1 MTITTNQANNR
12 LLLILTL
19 GVFGILNTEMGVVG
33 IVPIIAEH
41 FNISVPDAGWMISL
55 FALVI
60 ASTAPL
66 VPLFFSQ
73 INRKV
78 TMVLALSVFV
88 ISNIVSIFADSYAIQ
103 LVFRAIPAIFHPV
116 YITIA
121 FTTAATSV
129 KQEDIPKAV
138 ARLFVG
144 VSAGMV
150 LGVPVTSF
158 IADEW
163 GFSMAMVFFTA
174 VNIIVLLATLLFI
187 PSMPVNNKLTY
198 GKQLGVLKKPVLWI
212 SVIAAILMNAVM
224 FGFYSYLSDYLHSVT
239 LLSFKII
246 SVLLFAYG
254 MTNIIGN
261 VLAGRLLS
269 RKPHPTL
276 IMMPILLVGLYILL
290 FVLGTYAFA
299 ITVILLLLGL
309 CVGIA
314 NNGNQFM
321 VSTSAPDAPEFANG
335 LFLTAANLGTTLGT
349 FVCGLIIS
357 GWGTQY
363 TVLGAAFFAA
373 LGFIGIV
380 IRNRVFIITNTEKR
394 T

>member
-73 INRKV
+73 INRKI

-121 FTTAATSV
+121 FTTAAASV

-174 VNIIVLLATLLFI
+174 VNISVLLATLLFI

-363 TVLGAAFFAA
+363 TVLGAVLFAA

>member
-73 INRKV
+73 INRKI

-121 FTTAATSV
+121 FTTAAASV

-174 VNIIVLLATLLFI
+174 VNISVLLATLLFI

-269 RKPHPTL
+269 RKPHSTL

-357 GWGTQY
+357 GWGIQY
-363 TVLGAAFFAA
+363 TVLGAALFAA

-380 IRNRVFIITNTEKR
+380 IRNRAFIITNTAKR

>member
-1 MTITTNQANNR
+1 
-12 LLLILTL
+12 
-19 GVFGILNTEMGVVG
+19 
-33 IVPIIAEH
+33 
-41 FNISVPDAGWMISL
+41 
-55 FALVI
+55 
-60 ASTAPL
+60 
-66 VPLFFSQ
+66 
-73 INRKV
+73 
-78 TMVLALSVFV
+78 
-88 ISNIVSIFADSYAIQ
+88 
-103 LVFRAIPAIFHPV
+103 
-116 YITIA
+116 
-121 FTTAATSV
+121 
-129 KQEDIPKAV
+129 
-138 ARLFVG
+138 
-144 VSAGMV
+144 MV

-174 VNIIVLLATLLFI
+174 VNISVLLATLLFI

-198 GKQLGVLKKPVLWI
+198 GKQLGVLKKTVLWI

-269 RKPHPTL
+269 RKPYPTL
-276 IMMPILLVGLYILL
+276 IIMPILLVGLYILL

-363 TVLGAAFFAA
+363 TVLGAALFAA

-380 IRNRVFIITNTEKR
+380 IRNRVFIITNTEKI